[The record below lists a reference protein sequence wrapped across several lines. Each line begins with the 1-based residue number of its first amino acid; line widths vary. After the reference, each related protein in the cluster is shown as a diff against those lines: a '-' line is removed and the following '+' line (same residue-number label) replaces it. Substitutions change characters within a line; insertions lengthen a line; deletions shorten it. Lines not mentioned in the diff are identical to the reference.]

1 MENIDKYI
9 SSGIVEMYVLGL
21 SSKEESE
28 ELEALAASHP
38 EIKEEIQ
45 AVSEALLLYKRSK
58 TNINP
63 GIKSMLMAV
72 IDYTERLK
80 SGEEPASLPLLNEN
94 SKIEDYAPWLNR
106 EDMVYD
112 ADFGY
117 PYAKLIGYEH
127 TAMTA
132 IVWMAGE
139 IPYEVHDKE
148 YEKFLVVEGSCD
160 IITAEKVISLKKG
173 DFVSLPLY
181 LGHSVKI
188 TSDIPCK
195 VVLQRIAA

>member
-1 MENIDKYI
+1 
-9 SSGIVEMYVLGL
+9 MYVLGL

-28 ELEALAASHP
+28 ELEAFAANHP
-38 EIKEEIQ
+38 EIKEEIR
-45 AVSEALLLYKRSK
+45 AVSDALLLYKQSK
-58 TNINP
+58 TTINP
-63 GIKSMLMAV
+63 GVKSMLMAV

-80 SGEEPASLPLLNEN
+80 SGEVPESLPLLDDN
-94 SKIEDYAPWLNR
+94 SKIEDYAAWLNR

-117 PYAKLIGYEH
+117 PYAKLIGYEPK
-127 TAMTA
+127 AMTA

-160 IITAEKVISLKKG
+160 IITTEKVISLAKG
-173 DFVSLPLY
+173 GFVSLPLY
-181 LGHSVKI
+181 LGHSIKI
-188 TSDIPCK
+188 TSEIPCK
-195 VVLQRIAA
+195 IILQRVAA